1 MGPGTLGV
9 MALTDRPHLAKLGDG
24 LAGLRRIAKRR
35 TLQVTWGLFLLG
47 LLLGPVIFGPA
58 PAARADIS
66 PLRFT
71 GSAFV
76 DPAGRPVFVVG
87 ANYAG
92 PTDRA
97 WVYWEDGQFD
107 PALVAA
113 DFDRLAAAGLK
124 AVRIFVRS
132 ALARDIRAG
141 RWSKLDT
148 VVNLAAQRNLHLLI
162 TFNDYR
168 EDDLAREAALNQA
181 IAARYRG
188 NPAVLGYD
196 LKNEPHFQDLAVAI
210 YPGGPPPLQ
219 TDALIRAYGERIPR
233 SDIPRW
239 RREEGRSLVPE
250 RFNDAQAYYY
260 ANNYQLFREFAAEA
274 AAWVAARDYAVSVAD
289 YIISPDAAKWQPL
302 IQALDQTLAA
312 WVDARLGPVKQVDP
326 EKPVTVGYSDL
337 ILASLPANRALDFI
351 SWHRFPGATAVNFNR
366 MFQALETLSKIF
378 PDRPVIFEEFG
389 FATFQ
394 LDPVEAALYESAV
407 LLRSFAQG
415 RPGAFKWQ
423 ANDLAVGANPTEN
436 TYGLFNPDGT
446 PKPSALAFKA
456 ASEFIRAVG
465 PAGFQWFDTPQG
477 PAFRVVAENGW
488 ALGRVLSLPEAGI
501 LAESP
506 VSAAQLFIWRPAP
519 DRLEVRAN
527 APTRLTLNLAGS
539 KLIPR
544 WQPGWTVLVSGP
556 AGSNRLNPG
565 SGVVQVDV
573 EPGKAYTIRAQSP
586 NAVAGMVDAKIEL
599 VFPHDR
605 AGRPQPV
612 DKAPL
617 VNVLVYLFEAD
628 SLQPVA
634 CNLPVEVRLR
644 RASNL
649 VEIGGNAVNLPARYQ
664 SPPGQPILRRV
675 GGKVFQ
681 AWVFNDVPVG
691 FFEASGLDPTRSK
704 DFYLVEVKGVPYR
717 SNVWAHGADARTY
730 LPVQSSV
737 IAGPFSQAEPSVQ
750 VVWPHTDG
758 QPAPVDRA
766 THVNIGV
773 DLTDPQTGASAPA
786 SFPNRVTLLWS
797 LNTGILQPLKA
808 ADGTIQVQD
817 ASGTPHPRW
826 VFNNVPVEAARDP
839 VNKYYFVAAIEGTA
853 APVAVWAHG
862 ADART
867 YLPQPDIPD
876 GSGPGCE

>member
-1 MGPGTLGV
+1 
-9 MALTDRPHLAKLGDG
+9 MALTDRPHPAKLGDG
-24 LAGLRRIAKRR
+24 LAGLRRMSARR
-35 TLQVTWGLFLLG
+35 TLQLARSVILLG
-47 LLLGPVIFGPA
+47 LLLGPLIFGPT
-58 PAARADIS
+58 PAARADVS

-76 DPAGRPVFVVG
+76 DPAGRSVFVVG

-113 DFDRLAAAGLK
+113 DFDRLAAAGVK

-148 VVNLAAQRNLHLLI
+148 VVSLAAQRNLHLLI

-196 LKNEPHFQDLAVAI
+196 LKNEPHFYDLAVAI

-219 TDALIRAYGERIPR
+219 TDALIRAYGERIPW

-239 RREEGRSLVPE
+239 RQEEGRGLVPE
-250 RFNDAQAYYY
+250 RFNDTQAYYY
-260 ANNYQLFREFAAEA
+260 ANNYRLFREFAAEA

-312 WVDARLGPVKQVDP
+312 WIDARLGPIKQADP

-351 SWHRFPGATAVNFNR
+351 SWHRFPAATGVNFSR

-378 PDRPVIFEEFG
+378 PDRPVILEEFG
-389 FATFQ
+389 FATYQ
-394 LDPVEAALYESAV
+394 LDPAEAALYESAV

-423 ANDLAVGANPTEN
+423 ANDLAVGANPMEN

-465 PAGFQWFDTPQG
+465 SAGFQWFDTPQG
-477 PAFRVVAENGW
+477 PAFRAAAENGW

-501 LAESP
+501 SAESP
-506 VSAAQLFIWRPAP
+506 VPAAQLFIWRPAP

-527 APTRLTLNLAGS
+527 APTRLTLNLAGG

-544 WQPGWTVLVSGP
+544 WQPGWAVLVSGP
-556 AGSNRLNPG
+556 AGISRVNPAG
-565 SGVVQVDV
+565 GVIQLDV

-586 NAVAGMVDAKIEL
+586 NAAAGMVDAKIEL

-649 VEIGGNAVNLPARYQ
+649 VDGAGNAVNVPARYQ
-664 SPPGQPILRRV
+664 SPPGQPVLRRV
-675 GGKVFQ
+675 GDKVFQ

-691 FFEASGLDPTRSK
+691 FFETPGLDPTRSK

-730 LPVQSSV
+730 LPAQSPV
-737 IAGPFSQAEPSVQ
+737 TAGPFSQAEPVVQ
-750 VVWPHTDG
+750 LVWPHSGG

-786 SFPNRVTLLWS
+786 SFPNRVALLWS

-808 ADGTIQVQD
+808 ADGVIQVQD
-817 ASGTPHPRW
+817 AGGTPHPRW

>member
-1 MGPGTLGV
+1 ME
-9 MALTDRPHLAKLGDG
+9 R
-24 LAGLRRIAKRR
+24 RR
-35 TLQVTWGLFLLG
+35 TALSVRALFLLS
-47 LLLGPVIFGPA
+47 LLTAPVVFGPR
-58 PAARADIS
+58 PARADVS

-71 GSAFV
+71 GSGFV
-76 DPAGRPVFVVG
+76 DPVGQAVFLIG

-107 PALVAA
+107 PNLVAA
-113 DFDRLAAAGLK
+113 DFDRLAGAGVR

-148 VVNLAAQRNLHLLI
+148 VVNLAASRNLHLLI

-168 EDDLAREAALNQA
+168 EDDLVREAALNQA

-188 NPAVLGYD
+188 NPAILGYD

-219 TDALIRAYGERIPR
+219 TDALIRVYGERVAR
-233 SDIPRW
+233 ADIPRW
-239 RREEGRSLVPE
+239 RQDEGRGLVPD
-250 RFNDAQAYYY
+250 RFDDAQAYYY
-260 ANNYQLFREFAAEA
+260 ANNYRLFREFAAEA
-274 AAWVAARDYAVSVAD
+274 ATWVAARDYAVSVAD
-289 YIISPDAAKWQPL
+289 YIASPEAAKWQPL

-312 WVDARLGPVKQVDP
+312 WLNARLGPVKQADP
-326 EKPVTVGYSDL
+326 DRPVTVGYSDL

-351 SWHRFPGATAVNFNR
+351 SWHRFPQATAANFSR
-366 MFQALETLSKIF
+366 MFQALDTLSRLF
-378 PDRPVIFEEFG
+378 PDRPVILEEFG
-389 FATFQ
+389 FATDQ
-394 LDPVEAALYESAV
+394 LDPAEAALFESAV

-436 TYGLFNPDGT
+436 TYGLFSPDGT
-446 PKPSALAFKA
+446 PKPSALAFRA
-456 ASEFIRAVG
+456 ASEFIRAVR
-465 PAGFQWFDTPQG
+465 PTGFQWFDTPQG
-477 PAFRVVAENGW
+477 PAFRLVGESGW
-488 ALGRVLSLPEAGI
+488 ALGRALNLPEAGI
-501 LAESP
+501 AAESP

-527 APTRLTLNLAGS
+527 APTRLTLNLAGG
-539 KLIPR
+539 KLIPA
-544 WQPGWTVLVSGP
+544 WQPGWTVLAAGP
-556 AGSNRLNPG
+556 AGPNRINPAG
-565 SGVVQVDV
+565 GVVQLDL
-573 EPGKAYTIRAQSP
+573 EAGKAYSLRVQSP
-586 NAVAGMVDAKIEL
+586 NAAAGMVDAKIEL
-599 VFPHDR
+599 VFPHDQ

-649 VEIGGNAVNLPARYQ
+649 VDGAGNAVNVPARYQ
-664 SPPGQPILRRV
+664 SPPGQPVLRRS
-675 GGKVFQ
+675 GDKAFP
-681 AWVFNDVPVG
+681 AWVFNDVPVS
-691 FFEASGLDPTRSK
+691 FFESPGLDPARSK
-704 DFYLVEVKGVPYR
+704 DFFLVEVKGAPYR

-730 LPVQSSV
+730 LPAQSPV
-737 IAGPFSQAEPSVQ
+737 AAGAFGQAEPSIQ
-750 VVWPHTDG
+750 VVWPHAG
-758 QPAPVDRA
+758 GRPAPVEQA

-773 DLTDPQTGASAPA
+773 DLVDPQTRASAPA
-786 SFPNRVTLLWS
+786 SFPNRVVLLRG
-797 LNTGILQPLKA
+797 LNTGILEPVKA
-808 ADGTIQVQD
+808 ADGVVQVQD
-817 ASGTPHPRW
+817 AGGAHPRW
-826 VFNNVPVEAARDP
+826 VFNNVPVGAARDP
-839 VNKYYFVAAIEGTA
+839 VNKYYFVATIEGA
-853 APVAVWAHG
+853 GAPAAVWAHG

-867 YLPQPDIPD
+867 YLPQPDIPY
-876 GSGPGCE
+876 GSGQGCE